1 MFGLTKIPLFI
12 LRPLFLKKNSKLRS
26 SNDDRT
32 KTNYCWSMTMS
43 NQNDLKEFKQMIT
56 TRPSTTAAKEFF
68 SDGGTKNWSS
78 LPQRCERLQNVLET
92 WVSFVFLRWF
102 FSCHIQRSITPPILI
117 YCYYRLNT
125 VKSLRISSAH
135 TESSMFALN
144 VRTQQSTHRRCR
156 AHFLSIATNADNKQ

>member
-1 MFGLTKIPLFI
+1 MYQVPGTSTASTQRTNYLFFI
-12 LRPLFLKKNSKLRS
+12 ASQIDLQLIYKRR
-26 SNDDRT
+26 RT
-32 KTNYCWSMTMS
+32 KTNYCWSTTMS

-102 FSCHIQRSITPPILI
+102 LAATS
-117 YCYYRLNT
+117 
-125 VKSLRISSAH
+125 
-135 TESSMFALN
+135 N
-144 VRTQQSTHRRCR
+144 VLLPRQ
-156 AHFLSIATNADNKQ
+156 F